1 MQQSRG
7 KLKVSN
13 VEFEGRYT
21 LGNKLQR
28 HVAAT
33 NRTCVLKNFC
43 ENLCL
48 SNRIL
53 LLQPDQTKFVRLVA
67 ATKFFCRN
75 KAFLKYFPVHTKG
88 FVAVT
93 RRATYRPN
101 CTPVVI
107 CHRDVLQQLLK
118 LSL

>member
-53 LLQPDQTKFVRLVA
+53 S
-67 ATKFFCRN
+67 
-75 KAFLKYFPVHTKG
+75 
-88 FVAVT
+88 
-93 RRATYRPN
+93 
-101 CTPVVI
+101 
-107 CHRDVLQQLLK
+107 LQQVKSGRICATCCGDKIFLQK
-118 LSL
+118 QSFP